1 MVKSIF
7 VGMMVALFAF
17 SASSAED
24 SVYDFEWMD
33 KDKEVYVLQNRKF
46 RKSGRINIALL
57 LGNNL
62 SNKFVDQYVGT
73 LKGGFFFHEDWGIEL
88 GYAKAFN
95 QNENNT
101 AKGVL
106 EQGAV
111 PFYRRVDDY
120 KTASVIWSPFYG
132 KFNTFNYIHY
142 VDWYFSAGLASVAT
156 SNNKNMFLVT
166 PNRTLSKET
175 HTGGTWSTGIIFHL
189 SQMFSIRLE
198 FTGVHFQAD
207 RYRESTDDPN
217 KTFTTKAW
225 THNYDLN
232 LGLNLQF

>member
-17 SASSAED
+17 SASSAQD
-24 SVYDFEWMD
+24 SSYDFEWMD

-46 RKSGRINIALL
+46 RKSGRVNIALL

-62 SNKFVDQYVGT
+62 SNKFVDQYVGS
-73 LKGGFFFHEDWGIEL
+73 LKAGYFFHEDWGIEL

-95 QNENNT
+95 QQENNT

-111 PFYRRVDDY
+111 PFYRQVNDY
-120 KTASVIWSPFYG
+120 KSASLIWSPFYG
-132 KFNTFNYIHY
+132 KFNTFNVIYY
-142 VDWYFSAGLASVAT
+142 VDWFFSAGFASIST
-156 SNNKNMFLVT
+156 SNNKNRFDVSPLTTLVD
-166 PNRTLSKET
+166 ET
-175 HTGGTWSTGIIFHL
+175 HTGATWSTGILFHL
-189 SQMFSIRLE
+189 NQMFSIRLE

-207 RYRESTDDPN
+207 RYREN
-217 KTFTTKAW
+217 KSSGQVFTTKAW
-225 THNYDLN
+225 THNYDMN
-232 LGLNLQF
+232 AGLNFQF